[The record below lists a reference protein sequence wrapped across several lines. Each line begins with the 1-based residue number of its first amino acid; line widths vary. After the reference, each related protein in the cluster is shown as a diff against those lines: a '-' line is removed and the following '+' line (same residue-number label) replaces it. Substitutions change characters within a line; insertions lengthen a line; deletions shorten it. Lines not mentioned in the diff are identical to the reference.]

1 MRYLVPEGHM
11 YKNTVVG
18 DIVFPERPDAREVF
32 PQRVVLSLENDGS
45 GGFKCALGVCG
56 DYLAEGRF
64 VMTNEGRAVEV
75 KITRRTPDYQAR
87 RKEIFL
93 L

>member
-11 YKNTVVG
+11 YENTEVG
-18 DIVFPERPDAREVF
+18 DIVCPGYPDVREVF
-32 PQRVVLSLENDGS
+32 PQRVVLSLEENDR
-45 GGFKCALGVCG
+45 GGFKCALGMCG

-64 VMTNEGRAVEV
+64 VMTNQGRAVEV

-87 RKEIFL
+87 RREIFL